1 MCPGVLAAIKSSDF
15 GSNLLKCPR
24 GHYLLTGDR
33 WAPNPYTVRKGGHL
47 APGAMST
54 ATCLAM
60 SGRVSGDMC
69 LDTVDTEPVGAS

>member
-1 MCPGVLAAIKSSDF
+1 MGTKPA
-15 GSNLLKCPR
+15 
-24 GHYLLTGDR
+24 
-33 WAPNPYTVRKGGHL
+33 KGGHL